1 MDNSFHKD
9 TMSKIK
15 KNIEELH
22 DEQFNILYVFKEDLK
37 NFIETEKTKHDKLV
51 LKINKQYVLYE
62 TIDCKLWRTGSGP
75 LYNYRI
81 KGLVIN
87 PDATEVGRAFRTL
100 ICVEIDDKIEVSD
113 YETFLNLLDKTKK
126 EVFQTTE
133 DNLYTQYMYSIPYG
147 MEDVCCG
154 KYAELF
160 KEEYENFINVLSK
173 KYPEED
179 YE

>member
-1 MDNSFHKD
+1 MN
-9 TMSKIK
+9 KIK

-37 NFIETEKTKHDKLV
+37 SFIETEKTKHDKLV

-62 TIDCKLWRTGSGP
+62 TIDCRLWRTGSGT
-75 LYNYRI
+75 LYNYLI
-81 KGLVIN
+81 KGLVLD
-87 PDATEVGRAFRTL
+87 PDAILIGRAFRRL
-100 ICVEIDDKIEVSD
+100 ISVEPYDNIEVSD
-113 YETFLNLLDKTKK
+113 YETFLSLLNKTKK

-160 KEEYENFINVLSK
+160 KEEYEKFINVLSK
-173 KYPEED
+173 KYPEEE

>member
-9 TMSKIK
+9 TMNKIK
-15 KNIEELH
+15 KNIEDLH

-37 NFIETEKTKHDKLV
+37 SFIETEKIKHDKLV

-62 TIDCKLWRTGSGP
+62 TIDCRLWRTGSGP
-75 LYNYRI
+75 LYNYHI
-81 KGLVIN
+81 KGLVVD
-87 PDATEVGRAFRTL
+87 PDAIAIGRAFRRL
-100 ICVEIDDKIEVSD
+100 ISVEIYDNIEISD
-113 YETFLNLLDKTKK
+113 YESFLDVLNKTKQNI
-126 EVFQTTE
+126 FQTTE

-160 KEEYENFINVLSK
+160 KEEYENFINVLNK